1 LYATGHAAFSFVP
14 ALTIRDTS
22 GLAANHQ
29 SRLEEGIQTIKKQ
42 APSVRYTI
50 PMNDSTMGKRE
61 WLNLWAHEIPD
72 VTGVGRIGPA
82 MELATVPG
90 IHEELDSA
98 A

>member
-1 LYATGHAAFSFVP
+1 VKVDGRWCYLYRAIDADGTLVDSMLSETRDMDAAKY
-14 ALTIRDTS
+14 
-22 GLAANHQ
+22 GE
-29 SRLEEGIQTIKKQ
+29 RLRNNY
-42 APSVRYTI
+42 V
-50 PMNDSTMGKRE
+50 RE

-90 IHEELDSA
+90 IHEELDGA

>member
-1 LYATGHAAFSFVP
+1 MRAVLPCGH
-14 ALTIRDTS
+14 
-22 GLAANHQ
+22 G
-29 SRLEEGIQTIKKQ
+29 
-42 APSVRYTI
+42 
-50 PMNDSTMGKRE
+50 E

-90 IHEELDSA
+90 IHEELDGA

>member
-1 LYATGHAAFSFVP
+1 MMAADPIF
-14 ALTIRDTS
+14 LDTNILVY
-22 GLAANHQ
+22 G
-29 SRLEEGIQTIKKQ
+29 
-42 APSVRYTI
+42 
-50 PMNDSTMGKRE
+50 E

>member
-1 LYATGHAAFSFVP
+1 MGQEVRSGEIADRDGNEP
-14 ALTIRDTS
+14 ARQGP
-22 GLAANHQ
+22 GLMTKLH
-29 SRLEEGIQTIKKQ
+29 G
-42 APSVRYTI
+42 
-50 PMNDSTMGKRE
+50 E

-90 IHEELDSA
+90 IHKELDGA

>member
-1 LYATGHAAFSFVP
+1 MHDETDPMTAERVAAAYDHIAADYAVINAAMPPNLAELATRFLARLGP
-14 ALTIRDTS
+14 GTRALDV
-22 GLAANHQ
+22 GC
-29 SRLEEGIQTIKKQ
+29 G
-42 APSVRYTI
+42 
-50 PMNDSTMGKRE
+50 E

-90 IHEELDSA
+90 IHEELDGA